1 MPNQNQMPRPLRVVL
16 ADDERPA
23 RRFLANLLKSFADV
37 EVVGEAA
44 NGKEAIDLIEAERPD
59 LALLDLHMPEAGG
72 LDVARLVK
80 AGATPSIAFVTAH
93 DDFAIEAFELNAI
106 DYLLKPVDR
115 ERLVRTIE
123 RARVRAASAPAE
135 RAKNLRAAS
144 AAFDSATRTDYLER
158 IPVRRKDETVIL
170 PVRQISSIVAEGELL
185 HLTTTGNERFLISH
199 RLHALEARLDPKR
212 FVRLSR
218 GTLAAIDQIKK
229 VTPMPGGTCQVQMA
243 NGETLQVSR
252 IQSRLLRET
261 LLRL

>member
-1 MPNQNQMPRPLRVVL
+1 MPKPLRVVL

-23 RRFLANLLKSFADV
+23 RRFLINLLKSFPDV

-106 DYLLKPVDR
+106 DYLLKPVER

-123 RARVRAASAPAE
+123 RARVRAAGAPAE
-135 RAKNLRAAS
+135 RARNLRDAS
-144 AAFDSATRTDYLER
+144 AAFDSVTRPDYLER

-170 PVRQISSIVAEGELL
+170 PVRQISSIVADGELL
-185 HLTTTGNERFLISH
+185 HLTTVGRERFLISH
-199 RLHALEARLDPKR
+199 RLHALESRLDPKR

-218 GTLAAIDQIKK
+218 GTLAAVDQIKK

>member
-1 MPNQNQMPRPLRVVL
+1 MPRPLRVVL

-23 RRFLANLLKSFADV
+23 RRFLINLLKSFPDV
-37 EVVGEAA
+37 DIVGEAG

-93 DDFAIEAFELNAI
+93 DDFAIQAFELNAI
-106 DYLLKPVDR
+106 DYLLKPVER
-115 ERLVRTIE
+115 ERLASTIE
-123 RARVRAASAPAE
+123 RARMRAVAAPAE
-135 RAKNLRAAS
+135 RARGLTEAS
-144 AAFDSATRTDYLER
+144 AALDSVTRTQYLER
-158 IPVRRKDETVIL
+158 IPVRRREETVIL
-170 PVRQISSIVAEGELL
+170 PVRQISSVVADGELL
-185 HLTTTGNERFLISH
+185 HLTTINSERFTISH
-199 RLHALEARLDPKR
+199 RLHALEARLDPRR

-218 GTLAAIDQIKK
+218 GTLASLDQIKK
-229 VTPMPGGTCQVQMA
+229 VSAMPGGTYQVQMA
-243 NGETLQVSR
+243 NGEMLQVSR